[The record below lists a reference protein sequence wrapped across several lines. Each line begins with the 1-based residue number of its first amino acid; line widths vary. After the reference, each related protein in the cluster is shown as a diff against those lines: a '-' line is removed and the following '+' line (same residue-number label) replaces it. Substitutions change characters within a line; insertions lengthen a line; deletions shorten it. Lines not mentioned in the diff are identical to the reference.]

1 MKHLV
6 TLTVVLVMWAAA
18 DAVVECKCEV
28 FKLKGGWC
36 SKCETGYLAG
46 VRIKSEF
53 LFEVLDAHGHDIDLG
68 AIRCASCKEARKSNS
83 FCDQCRRGWIDNKVY
98 MSRLTYHL
106 AKGEARVVSDIK
118 CGVCR
123 ASAAQGGW
131 CEKCRVGMVGNV
143 AIKDKT
149 DFDYAW
155 EAYRRLLDAVRLSS
169 RCEMCAVALMSDG
182 RCTKCKKSYKNGEI
196 VSDGQKKD

>member
-1 MKHLV
+1 MMHPV
-6 TLTVVLVMWAAA
+6 ALTVVLVMWAAPAA
-18 DAVVECKCEV
+18 DAECKCDV
-28 FKLKGGWC
+28 SKLKGGWC

-53 LFEVLDAHGHDIDLG
+53 LFEVLDAHGHDIDPG

-83 FCDQCRRGWIDNKVY
+83 FCDQCRRGWIDNRLY

-106 AKGEARVVSDIK
+106 TKGEPKILFDIK
-118 CGVCR
+118 CAICKEG
-123 ASAAQGGW
+123 AARGGW

-149 DFDYAW
+149 DFDHAAG
-155 EAYRRLLDAVRLSS
+155 AYRRLLVAVRLSS
-169 RCEMCAVALMSDG
+169 QCEMCAVALMSDG
-182 RCTKCKKSYKNGEI
+182 RCTKCKKTYKNGEV
-196 VSDGQKKD
+196 VSDGQQKE